1 MIKLDQFSKKKK
13 FFLIFSTKSIV
24 LGWFPWKLYLHAH
37 FPSKMAAFIKN
48 KNSSDVKLEYP
59 KKTTD
64 LLQVTDKLYHIMLYQ
79 VYLAMNG
86 VQTDNI
92 SGVRHCLNR

>member
-1 MIKLDQFSKKKK
+1 
-13 FFLIFSTKSIV
+13 
-24 LGWFPWKLYLHAH
+24 
-37 FPSKMAAFIKN
+37 MAAFIKN

-79 VYLAMNG
+79 VHLAMNG

-92 SGVRHCLNR
+92 SGVTLFEQVVVRLRRPPPFIKGMIKIYFIFSVIFLYGIRKL